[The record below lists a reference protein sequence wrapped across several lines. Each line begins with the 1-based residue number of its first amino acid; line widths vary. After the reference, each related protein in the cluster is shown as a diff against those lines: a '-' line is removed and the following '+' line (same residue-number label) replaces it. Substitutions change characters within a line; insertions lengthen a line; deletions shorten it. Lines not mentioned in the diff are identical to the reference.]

1 MWKLSSR
8 MAGATERVRA
18 LLSDLP
24 RHKAAP
30 ANYVPPAGTIRAQAS
45 SPARTYVATHST
57 EPPAGQIV
65 TTETQNILL
74 RQFHAKND
82 KRKKRAHEQG
92 GGEQHGKAGKKRKS
106 SSPKV
111 K

>member
-1 MWKLSSR
+1 
-8 MAGATERVRA
+8 MAGATTERVRA

-57 EPPAGQIV
+57 EPPANQIV

-74 RQFHAKND
+74 RQFQTKKDD